1 MAEKLGFTDNV
12 KLFDFKLGRWQCQI
26 IIAAVED
33 GNGKVH
39 GYVGILPGSK
49 KMTGWKW
56 RFFVT
61 HVAYT

>member
-1 MAEKLGFTDNV
+1 MAEKLGFTEKI
-12 KLFDFKLGRWQCQI
+12 KLFDFKVGRWQCQI
-26 IIAAVED
+26 IIAVEG

-39 GYVGILPGSK
+39 ANVGILPGSK
-49 KMTGWKW
+49 KRTGWKW